1 MKAILRNVIL
11 SFIPIAALL
20 NSTSAG
26 TTLQN
31 LATAYQGECNAAN
44 RYENFARQADAADFK
59 EIARLFRG
67 AAASEAIHRDLDKRA
82 ILKLGGQP
90 GTFKLDAITPAS
102 TADNLKASIKGESL
116 EVDTLY
122 PGFLAAAKADNSKPA
137 IRAFDYSLSAEKH
150 HVDFF
155 RQALDQLEA
164 KTPITCYVCRDC
176 GLLLTRLPDKK
187 CPLCREG
194 LKSFKQIK

>member
-1 MKAILRNVIL
+1 MKAILQHVIL
-11 SFIPIAALL
+11 CTFPVAALL
-20 NSTSAG
+20 SPAPAG

-44 RYENFARQADAADFK
+44 RYENFARQADAAEFK

-67 AAASEAIHRDLDKRA
+67 AAASEAIHRDLVKRA

-90 GTFKLDAITPAS
+90 GTFKLDEITPAP

-122 PGFLAAAKADNSKPA
+122 PAFLAVAKADNSKPA

-155 RQALDQLEA
+155 RQAIDQIDA
-164 KTPITCYVCRDC
+164 KTSITVYVCKDC
-176 GLLLTRLPDKK
+176 GLLLTKLPEKK

-194 LKSFKQIK
+194 LKAFKQIR